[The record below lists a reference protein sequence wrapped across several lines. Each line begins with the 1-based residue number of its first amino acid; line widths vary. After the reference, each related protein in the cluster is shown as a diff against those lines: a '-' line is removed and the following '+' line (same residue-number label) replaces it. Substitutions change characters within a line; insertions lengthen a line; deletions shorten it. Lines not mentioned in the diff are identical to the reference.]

1 MLSRKDPVTIRQI
14 VLFSLLAWFS
24 VNAGQAQISIYLQAE
39 AEDPKLKA
47 INQALKLSISN
58 QLHQLSEVKVYD
70 DAYQIDLPTQILQM
84 DKVQLLNVR
93 RTTGFDGLIRVA
105 TIDPSLDDDLL
116 TIQLDLVDFSAGKI
130 VFSHQLEGTF
140 GADLLAQ
147 VEAKV
152 STFLQTLVHYYDAK
166 LSIISDPVGAEV
178 WIDGRNLGQTPTGNL
193 TIAANQQLNLAIKKK
208 GYLTYNRVIEV
219 QSRQYTIIHA
229 LLYDR
234 ITDQLLKQQR
244 HLDSMNFSLGSQ
256 LYAYDLGQIGLKTQ
270 TAFVVRYL
278 SKFDRWQIGG
288 GLSSANWE
296 GIQQFATVLGTGQAN
311 IDFQLTRFLLLG
323 QYNLL
328 ERINQFD
335 LYTGL
340 QVGLASTL
348 FDYQRRPTGELTLT
362 ETSAVNPVVGFELG
376 GRFYFGYQ
384 FKLESYAGAELGGK
398 ATYYQKVANYWGA
411 STYQPQT
418 ISLNRFYFGAMLTY
432 SLWPRH

>member
-1 MLSRKDPVTIRQI
+1 MRQI
-14 VLFSLLAWFS
+14 VLFSLFAWFS
-24 VNAGQAQISIYLQAE
+24 FNTGQAQISIYLQAE

-70 DAYQIDLPTQILQM
+70 DAYQIDFPTQILQM

-193 TIAANQQLNLAIKKK
+193 TIAANQQLNLSIKKK
-208 GYLTYNRVIEV
+208 GYLTYNRVI
-219 QSRQYTIIHA
+219 
-229 LLYDR
+229 
-234 ITDQLLKQQR
+234 
-244 HLDSMNFSLGSQ
+244 
-256 LYAYDLGQIGLKTQ
+256 
-270 TAFVVRYL
+270 
-278 SKFDRWQIGG
+278 
-288 GLSSANWE
+288 
-296 GIQQFATVLGTGQAN
+296 
-311 IDFQLTRFLLLG
+311 
-323 QYNLL
+323 
-328 ERINQFD
+328 
-335 LYTGL
+335 
-340 QVGLASTL
+340 
-348 FDYQRRPTGELTLT
+348 
-362 ETSAVNPVVGFELG
+362 
-376 GRFYFGYQ
+376 
-384 FKLESYAGAELGGK
+384 
-398 ATYYQKVANYWGA
+398 
-411 STYQPQT
+411 
-418 ISLNRFYFGAMLTY
+418 
-432 SLWPRH
+432 